1 MSQGSQNTMVGG
13 MYEPESIRLQ
23 REVDEFTQRLEHE
36 KSHLLIIEEQI
47 KQVASE
53 LDERNQNVKRLKPD
67 QLQEKMTKI
76 KISSSQKSV
85 NNERIRLNMTKAKN
99 QEYQRQINMLRKELT
114 SSRNECDRYERA
126 IKKSKKEA
134 EIQNKDY

>member
-1 MSQGSQNTMVGG
+1 M
-13 MYEPESIRLQ
+13 
-23 REVDEFTQRLEHE
+23 
-36 KSHLLIIEEQI
+36 LIIEEQI

-53 LDERNQNVKRLKPD
+53 LDERNQNLKRLKPD

-99 QEYQRQINMLRKELT
+99 QEF
-114 SSRNECDRYERA
+114 
-126 IKKSKKEA
+126 
-134 EIQNKDY
+134 

>member
-1 MSQGSQNTMVGG
+1 
-13 MYEPESIRLQ
+13 
-23 REVDEFTQRLEHE
+23 
-36 KSHLLIIEEQI
+36 LLIIEEQI

-53 LDERNQNVKRLKPD
+53 LDERNQNLKRLKPD

-99 QEYQRQINMLRKELT
+99 QEF
-114 SSRNECDRYERA
+114 
-126 IKKSKKEA
+126 
-134 EIQNKDY
+134 

>member
-53 LDERNQNVKRLKPD
+53 LEERNQNVKRLKPD

-76 KISSSQKSV
+76 KISSS
-85 NNERIRLNMTKAKN
+85 
-99 QEYQRQINMLRKELT
+99 
-114 SSRNECDRYERA
+114 
-126 IKKSKKEA
+126 
-134 EIQNKDY
+134 